1 MYLASKIMNNV
12 IHERA
17 VCKAFAKIETLTLRI
32 DRDEQDLIFG
42 YYGGDISLDQ
52 FMLVAEGNK
61 TELKVWQYI
70 AELIEK
76 SNKIE

>member
-52 FMLVAEGNK
+52 FMLEVEGNK

-76 SNKIE
+76 SNKTQ